1 MAIFEPVYT
10 ILNWPRGG
18 IMRKTLTVAA
28 SRGIEDVKKLFD
40 AVGNDVG
47 ALVQNMPLSALTSEL
62 TI

>member
-1 MAIFEPVYT
+1 MESVYAI
-10 ILNWPRGG
+10 INWPGEAT
-18 IMRKTLTVAA
+18 MRTALTIAA

-47 ALVQNMPLSALTSEL
+47 ALVQNMPLSALTSKL

>member
-1 MAIFEPVYT
+1 
-10 ILNWPRGG
+10 
-18 IMRKTLTVAA
+18 MRKTLTVAA